1 MLPLKGT
8 HIVSLA
14 TNLPRPIAA
23 SRLQEMGASITKI
36 EPPSGDP
43 LMRYSPEW
51 YERLVE
57 GQQVV
62 KLDLKDSNQRRQLDE
77 LLKYSHLL
85 ITSMRLGALERLAL
99 DWVSLRAFS
108 EALANR
114 HHRIRFFVLR

>member
-14 TNLPRPIAA
+14 ANLPGPIAA

-36 EPPSGDP
+36 EPPSGDA

-51 YERLVE
+51 YERLIE

-62 KLDLKDSNQRRQLDE
+62 KLDLKHFNQQRRLDE
-77 LLKYSHLL
+77 LLNYSQLL
-85 ITSMRLGALERLAL
+85 ITSMRPGALERLAL